1 MLSRYMRY
9 LISQFSWYCVGR
21 AKCCVMN
28 GYPPKLLPIYIISN
42 LVTIFYHTKQIIY
55 DRLSFWQFE
64 PTVPSVDCYFGTTLG
79 PQEIVWLPGRLI
91 QLTLLALCVQIC
103 TIQVKTFWKSLKKY
117 ITYENDVL
125 PVGILCH
132 FVFLKTHLENN

>member
-1 MLSRYMRY
+1 MDIL
-9 LISQFSWYCVGR
+9 Q
-21 AKCCVMN
+21 KE
-28 GYPPKLLPIYIISN
+28 LPIYIISI
-42 LVTIFYHTKQIIY
+42 LLTFCYHTKQIIY

-117 ITYENDVL
+117 ITYENDIL

-132 FVFLKTHLENN
+132 FVFLKTHLEKN

>member
-1 MLSRYMRY
+1 MPMDSIRNSCMFSSSSMLWTRQM
-9 LISQFSWYCVGR
+9 
-21 AKCCVMN
+21 K
-28 GYPPKLLPIYIISN
+28 
-42 LVTIFYHTKQIIY
+42 
-55 DRLSFWQFE
+55 FE

-117 ITYENDVL
+117 ITYENDIL

-132 FVFLKTHLENN
+132 FVFLKTEIENNLES